1 MTEHEHGHDESENL
15 KLGLWL
21 FGLFVVLFGLT
32 FVVGF
37 IYLAVF

>member
-1 MTEHEHGHDESENL
+1 MAEHGPEFARENT
-15 KLGLWL
+15 KLGLAL
-21 FGLFVVLFGLT
+21 FGLFVVLVALT

>member
-1 MTEHEHGHDESENL
+1 MSEHGPEFERENTRI
-15 KLGLWL
+15 GLAL
-21 FGLFVVLFGLT
+21 FGLFVVLVALT

>member
-1 MTEHEHGHDESENL
+1 MNEHDDAGNL
-15 KLGLWL
+15 TLGLLL
-21 FGLFVVLFGLT
+21 FGLFVLLFVLT

>member
-1 MTEHEHGHDESENL
+1 MSEHGPEFERENT
-15 KLGLWL
+15 KLGLAL
-21 FGLFVVLFGLT
+21 FGLFVVLVALT

>member
-1 MTEHEHGHDESENL
+1 MNEHDDTGNL
-15 KLGLWL
+15 TLGLML
-21 FGLFVVLFGLT
+21 FGLFVLLFVLT